1 MKKISLFELFKRF
14 KWRVSFTLA
23 IAVIES
29 SLMILYPLFIGYAI
43 NDLLEQSYSGLINLG
58 LLGLASLVIGS
69 ARRLYDTRIY
79 AGIYQQVAPELVM
92 KEHEKDSPV
101 STISARTSL
110 LTEFVEFLENAMP
123 ELLSAIIGIVGVLI
137 IIASLDMQVFFACLG
152 LLLLVVI
159 VFSLSGKYHYDFNA
173 GYNNELEQQ
182 VKVLESGKLP
192 PVMSHF
198 RKLMAWNIKLS
209 DLETFNYF
217 IVFLGVLAL
226 FLYTPVAVIGAGV
239 LKYGLVFSILMYVF
253 DFIEAVIGSPLF
265 IQQLIRLKE
274 ISQRLSD

>member
-14 KWRVSFTLA
+14 KWRISLTLT
-23 IAVIES
+23 IALVEAL
-29 SLMILYPLFIGYAI
+29 LMILYPLFIGYAI
-43 NDLLEQSYSGLINLG
+43 DDLLQQNHQGLINLG
-58 LLGLASLVIGS
+58 LLGLASLLLGS
-69 ARRLYDTRIY
+69 VRRLYDTRVY
-79 AGIYQQVAPELVM
+79 AGIYRQVAPELVM
-92 KEHEKDSPV
+92 KEHEKNSQL

-123 ELLSAIIGIVGVLI
+123 ELLGALLGIVGVLV
-137 IIASLDMQVFFACLG
+137 IIASLDLQVFFACLA
-152 LLLLVVI
+152 LLILVVI
-159 VFSLSGKYHYDFNA
+159 VFGLSGKYHYDFNA

-182 VKVLESGKLP
+182 VKVLELAKLP
-192 PVMSHF
+192 PIMGHF

-253 DFIEAVIGSPLF
+253 DFIEAVLGSPLF
-265 IQQLIRLKE
+265 IQQIIRLKE